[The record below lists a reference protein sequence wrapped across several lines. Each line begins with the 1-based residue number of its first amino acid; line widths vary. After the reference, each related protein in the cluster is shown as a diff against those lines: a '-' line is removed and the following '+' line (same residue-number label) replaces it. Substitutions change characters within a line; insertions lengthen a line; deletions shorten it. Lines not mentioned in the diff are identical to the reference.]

1 MFRNFIKIALR
12 NFTKRKTYAII
23 NVSGLAI
30 GITCCLLIFEYVA
43 YERGYDK
50 FHENADRIFRV
61 QDEEYQNGRLVVPCA
76 AAMPGVAPAMKREF
90 PEVEDAFRLR
100 KVEFLLG
107 NDQRNVKFRE
117 STVYYADA
125 SILNI
130 LHLPLSEGN
139 AKTALSSPGKVILSE
154 KIAKKYFGDENPLG
168 KTLTIHNSSKPRPL
182 EVTGI
187 FKDYP
192 DNSHLKLNV
201 LVSYQTYSQ
210 IIGTYGKPDDVLE
223 TSFGWTDFYT
233 YILLAK
239 GTDSKRVA
247 AKLPAFIDRHYNN
260 LPENKSQ
267 GERYSLSLMPLKD
280 IHLYSHYTEEAE
292 ANGDGQS
299 VNFLF
304 MIAFFIIGIAWI
316 NYINLATAHSL
327 ERARE
332 VGVRKVLGAMRGEL
346 IRQFMLESLMLNVL
360 ALLIAIVISV
370 SINSLFAQLTGRPL
384 PSLFYLPDNYKNYLI
399 VLLILGTFLSGIY
412 PALVLSR
419 YQPVAVLKGVFKNAA
434 GGRWLRKGL
443 IVGQFTASIL
453 LIAGTMIVYKQLRYM
468 QNQKLGV
475 DINQT
480 LVLKGAG
487 DGMNDSSYKVVYSAF
502 KADIL
507 QLSGIK
513 NISSSSG
520 IMGNEILW
528 STSWQRLRGENK
540 QAVNLFHLGVD
551 DDFIGSYGLRL
562 LAGEAF
568 SKSSV
573 SNRKKVIL
581 NESAVRAF
589 GIASAKAAIGELIS
603 GGQNNM
609 DSMEVA
615 GVIADYHN
623 EGLQKSIQPLVLFPN
638 RRTNNFF
645 SIKIQ
650 GNSAAPTVA
659 SIKKV
664 WDSHFQA
671 DPFEYFF
678 LDEFFNRQYEENQRF
693 GVVFALFAIFAIAIA
708 CFGLLG
714 LSSYNVLQRT
724 KEIGVRKVLGA
735 SVKSLIFTLSKD
747 FLALVAIAFI
757 IATPITALVMR
768 SWLEGFAY
776 RIGLSWWIFA
786 IAGMIA
792 LFIALLT
799 VGFQALKVAVANPIK
814 SLRIE

>member
-1 MFRNFIKIALR
+1 MLRNFIKIAFR
-12 NFTKRKTYAII
+12 NLTKRKAYAAI
-23 NVSGLAI
+23 NITGLAI

-43 YERGYDK
+43 YEKSYDN
-50 FHENADRIFRV
+50 FHEKGDRIFRV

-90 PEVEDAFRLR
+90 PEVENAFRIR

-130 LHLPLSEGN
+130 LHLPLKEGN
-139 AKTALSSPGKVILSE
+139 AKTALSSPGKTIISE
-154 KIAKKYFGDENPLG
+154 EVARKYFADENPIG
-168 KTLTIHNSSKPRPL
+168 KILTVHNTTNPRPL
-182 EVTGI
+182 EVTGV

-192 DNSHLKLNV
+192 DNSHLKLSV
-201 LVSYQTYSQ
+201 LVSYPTYSQ
-210 IIGTYGKPDDVLE
+210 VIGSYGRSDDVLE

-233 YILLAK
+233 YVLVAK
-239 GTDSKRVA
+239 GTNAKQLA

-267 GERYSLSLMPLKD
+267 GERYTLSLVPLKD

-292 ANGDGQS
+292 ANGDGQA

-304 MIAFFIIGIAWI
+304 MIAFFISGIAWI

-332 VGVRKVLGAMRGEL
+332 VGVRKVLGALRGEL
-346 IRQFMLESLMLNVL
+346 IRQFMLESLLLNML
-360 ALLIAIVISV
+360 ALTVAIVISF
-370 SINSLFAQLTGRPL
+370 SINPLFAHLTDRPL
-384 PSLFYLPDNYKNYLI
+384 PSLFYLPVAYKKYLI
-399 VLLILGTFLSGIY
+399 VLLATGTFLSGIY

-419 YQPVAVLKGVFKNAA
+419 YQPVAVLKGIFKNAA

-443 IVGQFTASIL
+443 IIGQFTASII
-453 LIAGTMIVYKQLRYM
+453 LIAGTIIVYRQLHYM
-468 QNQKLGV
+468 QNQDLGV

-480 LVLKGAG
+480 LILKGG
-487 DGMNDSSYKVVYSAF
+487 GSGLTDSSYKNIYSAF
-502 KADIL
+502 KGEML
-507 QLSGIK
+507 QVSGVK
-513 NISSSSG
+513 NITSSSG
-520 IMGNEILW
+520 VMGDEILW
-528 STSWQRLRGENK
+528 STSWNRLRGENK

-551 DDFIGSYGLRL
+551 DDFIGSYGLKM
-562 LAGEAF
+562 LAGEPF

-573 SNRKKVIL
+573 INRRKVIL
-581 NESAVRAF
+581 NESAVKAL
-589 GIASAKAAIGELIS
+589 GIASPKAAIRELIS
-603 GGQNNM
+603 GGQGNM
-609 DSMEVA
+609 DSLEIS

-623 EGLQKSIQPLVLFPN
+623 EGLQKSIQPLVFFPN
-638 RRTNNFF
+638 RNTGKYF
-645 SIKIQ
+645 SVKVQ

-659 SIKKV
+659 SIKKI
-664 WDSHFQA
+664 WDKYYQA

-678 LDEFFNRQYEENQRF
+678 LDEFFNRQYAENQRF
-693 GVVFALFAIFAIAIA
+693 GVVFALFAMFAIGIA

-735 SVKSLIFTLSKD
+735 SVNSLVFALSKD

-757 IATPITALVMR
+757 IAVPITALIMR
-768 SWLEGFAY
+768 SWLQGFAY
-776 RIGLSWWIFA
+776 RIDLSWWIFA
-786 IAGMIA
+786 IAGLTA
-792 LFIALLT
+792 FFIALIT